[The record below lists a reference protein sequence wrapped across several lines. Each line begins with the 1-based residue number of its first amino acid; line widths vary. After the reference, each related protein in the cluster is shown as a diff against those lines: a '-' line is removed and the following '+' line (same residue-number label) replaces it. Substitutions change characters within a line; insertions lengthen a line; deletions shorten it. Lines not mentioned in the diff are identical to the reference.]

1 MLYARLGLE
10 SVFDGVYLSEPNA
23 QNGGSRAPR
32 NGMAPHTETVAS
44 VIRENIETIARLEEE
59 FKRKRTLS
67 DRVADRISDFSGS
80 MTFVAVHAIV
90 FTAWILLNVG
100 IVPGIPPWDKYPFPF
115 MVLAVSLE
123 AIFLST
129 FVLIKQVRMSRRA
142 DELAHLDLQIN
153 LLSEREMTLVL
164 QMLQS
169 VCARLDV
176 ASPHQEVRELAE
188 ETRVEAVANELE
200 RALAPGTEPASQS
213 AA

>member
-1 MLYARLGLE
+1 M
-10 SVFDGVYLSEPNA
+10 
-23 QNGGSRAPR
+23 APR
-32 NGMAPHTETVAS
+32 TEAVAG

-67 DRVADRISDFSGS
+67 DRAADRISDFTGS
-80 MTFVAVHAIV
+80 MTFVVVHAILFGV
-90 FTAWILLNVG
+90 WIVLNLG
-100 IVPGIPPWDKYPFPF
+100 MVPGISPWDKYPFPL

-176 ASPHQEVRELAE
+176 AAPHQEVCELAA

-200 RALAPGTEPASQS
+200 RAMSPETEAEKQKELSIS
-213 AA
+213 